1 MLPSVEHIPHPARS
15 SFACR
20 LFDLPAFPF
29 RWHHHPEIELTLVTS
44 GRGQRFVGDHIARFG
59 PGDLVLLGENLPH
72 TWHSSPRRGQRSG
85 SVVIQF
91 RRDFMGGGFFT
102 RPEML
107 RIGRLLDRAA
117 RGLHFSGPAASAVA
131 RRMSQMPGMRELDRL
146 LSLVSCLDDLSRQRG
161 SALAS
166 PRFRPALRADDERR
180 IDRVWRMVS
189 QDLTESTTQA
199 EVATAL
205 RMTPEGFSRFFKR
218 ATGRTFVSYMHE
230 LRVGEACR
238 LLIETDTPIT
248 DVCFAA
254 GFGNLSNFN
263 RIFRRLRGVSPRQYR
278 RAYQD
283 AAVDS

>member
-1 MLPSVEHIPHPARS
+1 
-15 SFACR
+15 
-20 LFDLPAFPF
+20 
-29 RWHHHPEIELTLVTS
+29 
-44 GRGQRFVGDHIARFG
+44 
-59 PGDLVLLGENLPH
+59 
-72 TWHSSPRRGQRSG
+72 
-85 SVVIQF
+85 
-91 RRDFMGGGFFT
+91 
-102 RPEML
+102 
-107 RIGRLLDRAA
+107 
-117 RGLHFSGPAASAVA
+117 
-131 RRMSQMPGMRELDRL
+131 
-146 LSLVSCLDDLSRQRG
+146 
-161 SALAS
+161 
-166 PRFRPALRADDERR
+166 RFRPALRADDERR

-283 AAVDS
+283 